1 MVKISSNLKN
11 ELLLTAANFRHGIVL
26 KPQTAQTGLS
36 DIPSIWHVGI
46 PQNSSEPWK
55 SAAGGVSRNL
65 KDASIAAIGEGLER
79 YSASAY
85 ELPVKLRSEIDTPEL
100 IGPEDFSLFSKEQ
113 VKQTDFPFANL
124 YEDETG
130 FTNVYSVYDNQEKW
144 VPHGLVSLRDD
155 FSTGLSTSSGLAAGY
170 SKQFSLLRAIQELIE
185 RDALMTTWL
194 HSVPGRKVET
204 PKKYLD
210 EIIHKG
216 GNITC
221 IDATPA
227 YSPHPVAIVA
237 GSLPIRGNQRYSL
250 GSACRETWEEA
261 LEKAYLEWVQGVF
274 FAGYYYSL
282 NPDLQ
287 FNSYDEV
294 NTFDSHA
301 VYYTVNPSEW
311 AKIPLLKGD
320 NYKRQSQEVK
330 SRNNTIALTK
340 LIKALHKQNIRL
352 FYRDLTT
359 SDLLQLG
366 VYTIRALSPDMLP
379 IYCHQKYPFIGGT
392 ASDVLRR
399 YPWAKK
405 HNLEFP
411 NSMPHPLG

>member
-1 MVKISSNLKN
+1 MKISNNLKN

-26 KPQTAQTGLS
+26 KPQVAQTGLS
-36 DIPSIWHVGI
+36 DIPDIWHVGI

-65 KDASIAAIGEGLER
+65 KEATYAAIGEGLER

-85 ELPVKLRSEIDTPEL
+85 KLPIKLRSDLDLSEL

-113 VKQTDFPFANL
+113 IKQTDFPFTNL
-124 YEDETG
+124 YKDTTG
-130 FTNVYSVYDNQEKW
+130 FTNVYSIYDNQEKW
-144 VPHGLVSLRDD
+144 IPHGLVSLRDD

-170 SKQFSLLRAIQELIE
+170 SKQFALLRAIQELIE

-194 HSVPGRKVET
+194 HSIPGRKVAT
-204 PKKYLD
+204 PKEYLD
-210 EIIHKG
+210 EVAAKD
-216 GNITC
+216 GNIVC

-250 GSACRETWEEA
+250 GAACRETWEEA
-261 LEKAYLEWVQGVF
+261 VEKAYLEWVQGVF

-301 VYYTVNPSEW
+301 VYYTVNPNEW
-311 AKIPLLKGD
+311 AKIPLLRESGYVKP
-320 NYKRQSQEVK
+320 NYGTK
-330 SRNNTIALTK
+330 SRNNTVALTK
-340 LIKALHKQNIRL
+340 LVKALHKHKIRM

-366 VYTIRALSPDMLP
+366 VCTIRAVSPDLLP
-379 IYCHQKYPFIGGT
+379 IFCHQKYPFIGGT
-392 ASDVLRR
+392 AQDVLKR
-399 YPWAKK
+399 YPWAKN

-411 NSMPHPLG
+411 NVMPHPLG